1 MFINMNDVFETYE
14 VDIETYIENRLVNKQ
29 RMQAPK
35 EIIELNF
42 VQLMNQVA
50 NDKRPLKVRMTRPE
64 TIWDNFENKQKVIT
78 NEIAFSNNAMI
89 AYEESK
95 AGDTND

>member
-1 MFINMNDVFETYE
+1 MFINMNDMFETYE

-42 VQLMNQVA
+42 VQMMNQVA

-64 TIWDNFENKQKVIT
+64 IIWDNFENKQKVIT

-89 AYEESK
+89 AFEENKES
-95 AGDTND
+95 NREV